1 MPSST
6 RLLVLLVVCS
16 LAAPAL
22 ARTRPARAAASAKG
36 AARSAARARPAA
48 VAPTPVAPPTRRLP
62 SVDPLEP
69 VPAASPLAA
78 EPELVVAR
86 CLLDGAQSD
95 GAADAACLTCHPT
108 SARGSHRSGFGY
120 THANPRLP
128 PGSLRS
134 LDEVVAR
141 GLLLPDGEVRCVT
154 CHDARSPWRYHIALP
169 PGSTASPSARPGR
182 TGNAVATAAA
192 RPQPGAEVTPTP
204 LCRACHT
211 LGD

>member
-1 MPSST
+1 M
-6 RLLVLLVVCS
+6 
-16 LAAPAL
+16 
-22 ARTRPARAAASAKG
+22 
-36 AARSAARARPAA
+36 
-48 VAPTPVAPPTRRLP
+48 VAPTPVASPARALPP
-62 SVDPLEP
+62 VEPLEP
-69 VPAASPLAA
+69 APVLAASPLAA
-78 EPELVVAR
+78 EPDLVVAR

-95 GAADAACLTCHPT
+95 GAADAACLACHPT
-108 SARGSHRSGFGY
+108 SARGSHRSGFAY
-120 THANPRLP
+120 THASPRLP

-182 TGNAVATAAA
+182 TANTVALAPV
-192 RPQPGAEVTPTP
+192 RLPPGSEVTPTP
-204 LCRACHT
+204 LCRGCHT